1 MYNII
6 VKVKDATFMWVMRPN
21 VHRDAA
27 CRGFHGSIVH
37 PEFLRMPHGVM
48 VLR

>member
-6 VKVKDATFMWVMRPN
+6 VKVKDATPRWAGRPN
-21 VHRDAA
+21 VHRDEA

-37 PEFLRMPHGVM
+37 PGSLHMPRGAWY
-48 VLR
+48 